1 MVGNPSLIR
10 STSGPPVAREE
21 SRRWS
26 AADLPQEDFGT
37 TLQNCASTPS
47 ETPYWRNN
55 FRVRRTAARY
65 EATRPPPWH
74 RPTVQRQRVRLWVEL
89 PSEEDIRLWLKE
101 ELLEL
106 LRRQG
111 ISREFSHRSE
121 KYDYDCARTS

>member
-1 MVGNPSLIR
+1 MPSKR
-10 STSGPPVAREE
+10 SVTPHVLQA
-21 SRRWS
+21 
-26 AADLPQEDFGT
+26 DFGT
-37 TLQNCASTPS
+37 TLQNCDSTPS

-106 LRRQG
+106 LRR
-111 ISREFSHRSE
+111 
-121 KYDYDCARTS
+121 